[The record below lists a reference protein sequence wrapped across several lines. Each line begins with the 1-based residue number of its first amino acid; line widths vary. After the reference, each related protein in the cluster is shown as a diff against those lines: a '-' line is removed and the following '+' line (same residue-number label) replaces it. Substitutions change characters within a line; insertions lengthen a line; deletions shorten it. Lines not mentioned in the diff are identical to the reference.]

1 MLMNRVMSW
10 VVLALTVGYLTGCGV
25 PQEAPSPLPRVTAL
39 ADVDALAAP
48 AIFLDLGGQGT
59 NAFTNGTANFGRV
72 AKLSL
77 RGIPMAALPALLQ
90 QCASLVWLDAGEC
103 GLTSLDAAMS
113 ALPGVQTL
121 YLSDNKLASL
131 PEEIAFMPALR
142 YLNLDRNVL
151 TQLPSAVG
159 SLVELR
165 WLRLN
170 RNRLSA
176 LPEQLGS
183 LPQLERLYAR
193 HNALTSVP
201 ASLLESA
208 SLKGLFLEGNPIAP
222 EEQARIKA
230 ALPECDVRF

>member
-1 MLMNRVMSW
+1 MLMNRVVSG
-10 VVLALTVGYLTGCGV
+10 VVFALAVGFLTGCGV
-25 PQEAPSPLPRVTAL
+25 PQEAPSPLPRAIAL
-39 ADVDALAAP
+39 ADVDALAGP

-59 NAFTNGTANFGRV
+59 NALTNGSANLARV

-77 RGIPMAALPALLQ
+77 RGIPMSALPALLQ

-113 ALPGVQTL
+113 ALPGVRTL
-121 YLSDNKLASL
+121 YLSDNKLARL

-142 YLNLDRNVL
+142 YLNLDRNAL
-151 TQLPSAVG
+151 TQLPPALG
-159 SLVELR
+159 SLAELR

-170 RNRLSA
+170 RNRLTA

-183 LPQLERLYAR
+183 LPQLERIYAR

-201 ASLLESA
+201 AALLEST